1 MSSIFGKLKALLED
15 PPPEFAFEIG
25 SDRIAMS
32 RTSTPFAERRIGLP
46 QGTVVPSA
54 TKDNVVDPAAFGQAV
69 ASLVPPAAGR
79 RKRGAALILPAAAVR
94 LAVIEF
100 ESFPAKEEERLQL
113 IRFRLR
119 RTLPFDVDSAALSY
133 QVQPGNKVVV
143 AIAPADV
150 VAHYEAPFRAIG
162 LDPGFVTCSPLAVL
176 DLPPSAGSVLAAHL
190 SSGVLT
196 VLAVDNGV
204 LSLARTLELA
214 PGADGMVTEISAD
227 LYTTLIYMEDQTG
240 SRPGKVLLA
249 GFGPDSD
256 AIASRLAEELEL
268 PAESLPY
275 DNPGLAGY
283 IASVAGVKMESAA

>member
-1 MSSIFGKLKALLED
+1 MSSLFGKLKTLLAD
-15 PPPEFAFEIG
+15 PPPEFAFEIDA
-25 SDRIAMS
+25 DRIAMS
-32 RTSTPFAERRIGLP
+32 RTSPPFAEREVRLAP
-46 QGTVVPSA
+46 SVVVPSP

-69 ASLVPPAAGR
+69 VSLVPPASGR
-79 RKRGAALILPAAAVR
+79 RRRGAALILPAAAVR

-100 ESFPAKEEERLQL
+100 ESFPSKEEERLQL

-143 AIAPADV
+143 AVAPSEV
-150 VAHYEAPFRAIG
+150 VAHYEAPFREVG
-162 LDPGFVTCSPLAVL
+162 LDPGFVTCSPLALL
-176 DLPPSAGSVLAAHL
+176 DLLPATGSILAAHL

-196 VLAVDNGV
+196 VLAVNNGI

-249 GFGPDSD
+249 GFGDDSN
-256 AIASRLAEELEL
+256 AIAIRLALELEL
-268 PAESLPY
+268 AVESLQY
-275 DNPGLAGY
+275 ANPGLAGY
-283 IASVAGVKMESAA
+283 VASVAVGKLENAV